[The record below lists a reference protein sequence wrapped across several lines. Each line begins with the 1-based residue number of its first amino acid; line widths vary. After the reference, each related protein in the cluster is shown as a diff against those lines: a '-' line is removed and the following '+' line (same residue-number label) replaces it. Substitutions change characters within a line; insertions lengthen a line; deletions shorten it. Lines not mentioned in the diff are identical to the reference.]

1 MGFSIKNLSIK
12 SIGNFISGNIQSTID
27 DGAHL
32 VQQYINNP
40 VTKTLAPIALTAV
53 GVPPQVANAVNNLQN
68 KALNSVQGI
77 KEGGSPSQDSVANIT
92 DNSDITKAKEEQ
104 AKALKEIDE
113 KRRIQEE
120 AIKKENKKIIL
131 YISGA
136 VVLTTTISIIAYKLI
151 KKKN

>member
-1 MGFSIKNLSIK
+1 MGFSLKNLSIK
-12 SIGNFISGNIQSTID
+12 GIGNFISGNVKSTIN

-40 VTKTLAPIALTAV
+40 VTKTLAPIALSAV
-53 GVPPQVANAVNNLQN
+53 GVPPQVAGAVNNLQN
-68 KALNSVQGI
+68 KALNKLQGVQQ
-77 KEGGSPSQDSVANIT
+77 GGSPSQDSVANIT
-92 DNSDITKAKEEQ
+92 DDSDITDAKQKQ
-104 AKALKEIDE
+104 AQALKEIDE

>member
-1 MGFSIKNLSIK
+1 MGFSIKKLSFK
-12 SIGNFISGNIQSTID
+12 SIGNFITGNVKSTID

-53 GVPPQVANAVNNLQN
+53 GVPPQVAGAVNNLQN
-68 KALNSVQGI
+68 KALNSIQGI

-92 DNSDITKAKEEQ
+92 DNSDITDAKQKQ
-104 AKALKEIDE
+104 AQALKEIDE